1 MYPLT
6 RLRYRWRFWNING
19 GPVFGALLLEDG
31 AFMIQE
37 DGGYL
42 LLE

>member
-6 RLRYRWRFWNING
+6 RLRSRCRFWNVGG
-19 GPVFGALLLEDG
+19 GPVFGALLLENG
-31 AFMIQE
+31 GFLLQE